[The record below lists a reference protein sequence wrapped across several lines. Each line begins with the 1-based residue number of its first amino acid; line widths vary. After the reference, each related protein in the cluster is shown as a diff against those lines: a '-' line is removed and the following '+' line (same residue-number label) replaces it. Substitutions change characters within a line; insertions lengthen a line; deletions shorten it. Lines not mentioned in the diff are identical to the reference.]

1 MPQFDASHK
10 KSLIAET
17 NSEIVSKRKKRSKKI
32 FWMFFSFFVILIATF
47 IYLAWHQS
55 LMIKNVYFEGN
66 RVLSENKLKNSVNKY
81 LSKRFILILP
91 NRNAF
96 IFNESDL
103 IKSLSMDF
111 PVIKDIEIKQGIPND
126 LFVRIYER
134 EPHALWCNAISSSC
148 VFIDTAGYAYDDAPY
163 FSKPLFLVYEL
174 PGAEISRKVLDEKSF
189 LFSEEIQKRITL
201 DGVIVQRIRPKGD
214 GIFEFNILLPDKN
227 LVTSLITDI
236 QLGADETVSRF
247 RTLISSSDI
256 LENSEKILKT
266 IDVRFGNQ
274 VIYTFY

>member
-32 FWMFFSFFVILIATF
+32 FLMFFSFFVILIATF

-103 IKSLSMDF
+103 IKSLSIDF

>member
-17 NSEIVSKRKKRSKKI
+17 NSEIVAKRKKRSKKI